1 MGRAGNGWI
10 LLGLLG
16 LVAWL
21 FFYFTPR
28 LGMVDEAGAV
38 KWYGLDSLVVARS
51 SGASAVLLGFENGTC
66 RFEKANLKRVKQWIR
81 RNRHGRYFH
90 ELPNEGMINLLYIDQ
105 FEERRHYTRCDGKY
119 AFSSYTIEL
128 RICARQCNENICR
141 DLSRVRDRGIHNV
154 SKYMYNELIR
164 RLDRLDP
171 GSGDIWRKQKTRVVE
186 ERPPCE

>member
-1 MGRAGNGWI
+1 MGRAGYTLT

-16 LVAWL
+16 LVTWA

-28 LGMVDEAGAV
+28 LGLADEAGAV

-51 SGASAVLLGFENGTC
+51 SDASGVLLGFENGTC
-66 RFEKANLKRVKQWIR
+66 RFEQASLKRVKQWIR
-81 RNRHGRYFH
+81 RNRHGRYFY
-90 ELPNEGMINLLYIDQ
+90 ELPKEGMVNLLYIDQ

-119 AFSSYTIEL
+119 AFSTYAIEF
-128 RICARQCNENICR
+128 RICARQCNDDICPG
-141 DLSRVRDRGIHNV
+141 LSRVRDHGIQNV

-171 GSGDIWRKQKTRVVE
+171 GSGDIWRKQKTRVVND
-186 ERPPCE
+186 RPPCR